1 VEELRRSE
9 LDLALEAGNAYFNAL
24 LAKAAVQIRNQ
35 NLAATRQ
42 NLRIA
47 EENYAAGQ
55 SGRGDVLRL
64 ESEAAQDLQAFLE
77 AVTQFRQSLHVV
89 NRLLNQPI
97 GRRIDVQ
104 EISVEGGM
112 PRASDA
118 MQFRQILDDPVLRS
132 DFEEFLVQEAIDI
145 APELEALDHT
155 LDATSRIVRLNG
167 LERYLPT
174 VAGGVELNHTF
185 DQWGKGTPAPGTAL
199 DQYYAVGFRASIPVF
214 DSNLRRVDRQRAR
227 IQAEQ
232 LQTDR
237 EAAADLI
244 EQRVRDIVL
253 ETMNQLASLELAV
266 VSAEA
271 AAESLELAQAS
282 YTEGAL
288 TLVELLDVQTNHL
301 NAELS
306 LAASTY
312 TLLATT
318 LAVQRLVGHYFILS
332 SEAEN
337 QAFMERFLAF
347 RAARMQ

>member
-1 VEELRRSE
+1 
-9 LDLALEAGNAYFNAL
+9 
-24 LAKAAVQIRNQ
+24 
-35 NLAATRQ
+35 
-42 NLRIA
+42 
-47 EENYAAGQ
+47 
-55 SGRGDVLRL
+55 
-64 ESEAAQDLQAFLE
+64 
-77 AVTQFRQSLHVV
+77 
-89 NRLLNQPI
+89 
-97 GRRIDVQ
+97 
-104 EISVEGGM
+104 
-112 PRASDA
+112 
-118 MQFRQILDDPVLRS
+118 
-132 DFEEFLVQEAIDI
+132 
-145 APELEALDHT
+145 
-155 LDATSRIVRLNG
+155 
-167 LERYLPT
+167 
-174 VAGGVELNHTF
+174 
-185 DQWGKGTPAPGTAL
+185 
-199 DQYYAVGFRASIPVF
+199 
-214 DSNLRRVDRQRAR
+214 
-227 IQAEQ
+227 
-232 LQTDR
+232 
-237 EAAADLI
+237 
-244 EQRVRDIVL
+244 VRDIVL